1 MFADAILDRI
11 VHTAIRFE
19 LKRWKNEKKLL
30 FLWYMEDDDKKWMDV
45 GDRPFFSSTKFLK
58 EEIVYENTNYHAAVN

>member
-1 MFADAILDRI
+1 MFADVILERI

-45 GDRPFFSSTKFLK
+45 GGIDRFFPVL
-58 EEIVYENTNYHAAVN
+58 

>member
-1 MFADAILDRI
+1 MRKNYYFCD
-11 VHTAIRFE
+11 T
-19 LKRWKNEKKLL
+19 WKMMTKSE
-30 FLWYMEDDDKKWMDV
+30 WMWV